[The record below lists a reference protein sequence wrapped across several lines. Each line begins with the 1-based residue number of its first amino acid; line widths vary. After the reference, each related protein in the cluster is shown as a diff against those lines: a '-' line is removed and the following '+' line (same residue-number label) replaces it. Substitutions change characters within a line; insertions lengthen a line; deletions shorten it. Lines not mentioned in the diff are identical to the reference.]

1 MNTRVES
8 SSIACPDCD
17 LLQQLPPLPRGAK
30 ARCLRCGHVLASRP
44 AGPRDL
50 PLALALAAVITFVIA
65 NVSPLMDLSAV
76 GRTASTTIV
85 GGAYQMWLEGEPIVG
100 VAHRLLRGDRAGG
113 VPRCSC

>member
-1 MNTRVES
+1 MET

-17 LLQQLPPLPRGAK
+17 LLQHLPPLPRGAK
-30 ARCLRCGHVLASRP
+30 ARCVRCGSVLASRP

-65 NVSPLMDLSAV
+65 NVSPLMDLSV
-76 GRTASTTIV
+76 IGRTASTTIV

-100 VAHRLLRGDRAGG
+100 VLIAFCAVLAPGA
-113 VPRCSC
+113 VPLCSC